1 MLMPCDNYGKIISD
15 DYNKAKPIA
24 LTSLSLSLVRLKENG
39 TKPEIKYFEM
49 VDNRGKVYGQFECV
63 LEYF

>member
-1 MLMPCDNYGKIISD
+1 MVMPCDNYGKIISE

-39 TKPEIKYFEM
+39 TKPEIKYF
-49 VDNRGKVYGQFECV
+49 
-63 LEYF
+63 